1 MKIKHSGVCRLVPN
15 KPLEAVGSCS
25 VNKACG
31 YDWAISEMSK
41 ENLSLF
47 GF

>member
-15 KPLEAVGSCS
+15 KPLEAVSCS

-31 YDWAISEMSK
+31 YDWAVSEMSK